1 MAWGRHEMKR
11 DPRFGWGL
19 LGIAVAV
26 VVGLAVLVP
35 ARIAGSAES
44 CCFANDRYE
53 GTCTVVPGED
63 ETCQSVL
70 GYLNNPMSTGKTYC
84 GNTRIR
90 GGWVQV
96 DCGTGKPMAQQN
108 GVGSTAKAEK
118 AAAPRAR
125 GASK

>member
-1 MAWGRHEMKR
+1 MKR

-35 ARIAGSAES
+35 ALVAGSAEP

-53 GTCTVVPGED
+53 GICTVMPGQG

-84 GNTRIR
+84 GNTKVR

-96 DCGTGKPMAQQN
+96 DCKTGKSVMQG
-108 GVGSTAKAEK
+108 GVAGSTAKAQSPAPARAG
-118 AAAPRAR
+118 AASR
-125 GASK
+125 